1 VQGFLI
7 SSLVLI
13 LILAIGVAAIVA
25 TRSRMFGDAAGGRP
39 GSGHGDWE
47 SALVGYKNLRDK
59 GVLTEEEYRK
69 ITTLV
74 EPHVRTEP
82 SGRIQRHP
90 QTVGP
95 AAGGHEPSLDSSPK
109 SPNPARK

>member
-13 LILAIGVAAIVA
+13 ALLGAGIAAIVA
-25 TRSRMFGDAAGGRP
+25 TRSRALGHPWWQTP

-59 GVLTEEEYRK
+59 GVLSEEEYRK

-74 EPHVRTEP
+74 EPHVRTELTD
-82 SGRIQRHP
+82 RIPRQP
-90 QTVGP
+90 QTAGR
-95 AAGGHEPSLDSSPK
+95 AAGGPEPGLEASPK
-109 SPNPARK
+109 SPNPTRN